1 MQGWIKI
8 HRELK
13 EWQWYQDSSMV
24 HLLIHLIV
32 SANHKDAKWQGKKVK
47 RGCLIT
53 SLNKLSAQTG
63 ISVRSLRTCLDRLV
77 ECGEIDKQSGT
88 KNTVIRLIKYEK
100 FQILENSDTQNRT
113 LDDKQTTN
121 KRQTNDTVTTT
132 NKNENN
138 EYNEKNDKNI
148 SARKQSFLDQ
158 LKDVKKETDSSKML
172 NDFFLYWTE
181 HGVNDKKMRFE
192 KEKSFGMARRLSR
205 WRINQSKFEPKQS
218 RSEYINQELNKH
230 FGNNEPEPEQ
240 THDIDYTEVNIDDFK
255 GL

>member
-8 HRELK
+8 DRKIQNHWIFKDPDKFKAWITILLEVNHADTKVLIK
-13 EWQWYQDSSMV
+13 DSV
-24 HLLIHLIV
+24 LNV
-32 SANHKDAKWQGKKVK
+32 N
-47 RGCLIT
+47 RGE
-53 SLNKLSAQTG
+53 SLN
-63 ISVRSLRTCLDRLV
+63 SL
-77 ECGEIDKQSGT
+77 
-88 KNTVIRLIKYEK
+88 NTWVEK
-100 FQILENSDTQNRT
+100 FGKNWNKSKVRRFFDLLEKCDMI
-113 LDDKQTTN
+113 QT
-121 KRQTNDTVTTT
+121 KSETVTTRLIVCKYESYQGERNASET
-132 NKNENN
+132 QVKRKRNATETQVTPNKNENN

-148 SARKQSFLDQ
+148 AARKQSFLDQ

-205 WRINQSKFEPKQS
+205 WRINQGKFEPKQS

-240 THDIDYTEVNIDDFK
+240 THDIDYTEISADDFK